1 MQPAGTDKTSENK
14 SRSTDE
20 EAVVIEKK
28 RVLVVDDE
36 LDMLM
41 VIKLRLEASGYE
53 VVTATDGLEGLN
65 TARRVKPDLIVLDVM
80 LPKMNGYKVSR
91 FLKYDEEYKH
101 IPIVMLTALAGEED
115 RSTGIET
122 GANAYITKPFET
134 QELVDTVRRF
144 LQ

>member
-1 MQPAGTDKTSENK
+1 VAG
-14 SRSTDE
+14 
-20 EAVVIEKK
+20 KK
-28 RVLVVDDE
+28 RILVVDDE

-41 VIKLRLEASGYE
+41 VIKLRLEASEYE
-53 VVTATDGLEGLN
+53 VLTATDGLEGLN
-65 TARRVKPDLIVLDVM
+65 IARKEKPDLIVLDVM

-91 FLKYDEEYKH
+91 FLKFDEEYKH

-115 RSTGIET
+115 KNTGIET

-144 LQ
+144 LSD

>member
-1 MQPAGTDKTSENK
+1 MT
-14 SRSTDE
+14 
-20 EAVVIEKK
+20 EKK
-28 RVLVVDDE
+28 RILVVDDE

>member
-1 MQPAGTDKTSENK
+1 VS
-14 SRSTDE
+14 
-20 EAVVIEKK
+20 EKK
-28 RVLVVDDE
+28 QILVVDDE

-41 VIKLRLEASGYE
+41 AIKLRLEASGYD

-65 TARRVKPDLIVLDVM
+65 MARKFKPDLIVLDVM

-91 FLKYDEEYKH
+91 FLKFDEEYKH

-122 GANAYITKPFET
+122 GANAYISKPFET
-134 QELVDTVRRF
+134 QELVDTIRQF

>member
-1 MQPAGTDKTSENK
+1 MAD
-14 SRSTDE
+14 
-20 EAVVIEKK
+20 KK
-28 RVLVVDDE
+28 RILVVDDE

-53 VVTATDGLEGLN
+53 VITATDGLEGLN
-65 TARRVKPDLIVLDVM
+65 IARKTKPDLIVLDVM

-91 FLKYDEEYKH
+91 FLKFDEEYKH

-122 GANAYITKPFET
+122 GANAYISKPFET
-134 QELVDTVRRF
+134 QELLDTVRRF
-144 LQ
+144 LHD

>member
-1 MQPAGTDKTSENK
+1 MT
-14 SRSTDE
+14 
-20 EAVVIEKK
+20 EKK
-28 RVLVVDDE
+28 RILVVDDE

-101 IPIVMLTALAGEED
+101 IPIIMLTALAGEED

>member
-1 MQPAGTDKTSENK
+1 
-14 SRSTDE
+14 
-20 EAVVIEKK
+20 VIEKK

>member
-1 MQPAGTDKTSENK
+1 
-14 SRSTDE
+14 
-20 EAVVIEKK
+20 
-28 RVLVVDDE
+28 
-36 LDMLM
+36 MLM